1 MIELEINTAIAERAR
16 AGERLSEAELQEL
29 DAADV
34 LSLGMLADEAR
45 RARVG
50 DGVRYTRVLTLKSG
64 ADTPPEQELAASHEV
79 RLVEPAAT
87 LAETVALV
95 KAARAAAG
103 GDRRLTGFSVTDV
116 EARGW
121 ASLEEVAAALRA
133 AGLDAFAEAAV
144 DEVSAAQLM
153 AVYRGGLPVA
163 TLSVRRSGD
172 GERVSRL
179 MTVRALVDACP
190 QVQAFA
196 PLAREQSVTA
206 PTTGYHD
213 VKMVALARLALP
225 AVPVIG
231 VDWQQYGPKLAQVA
245 LTFGANHL
253 DGVSPRDEEALGHRR
268 ASVADVRRNI
278 EAAGFRPVEDG
289 QPL

>member
-1 MIELEINTAIAERAR
+1 MASA
-16 AGERLSEAELQEL
+16 SEAEL
-29 DAADV
+29 
-34 LSLGMLADEAR
+34 
-45 RARVG
+45 
-50 DGVRYTRVLTLKSG
+50 T
-64 ADTPPEQELAASHEV
+64 ASHEV
-79 RLVEPAAT
+79 RLAEPAAT
-87 LAETVALV
+87 LAETVELV
-95 KAARAAAG
+95 KTVRAMAG
-103 GDRRLTGFSVTDV
+103 ADRRLTGFSVTDID
-116 EARGW
+116 ARGW
-121 ASLEEVAAALRA
+121 ASLEEIAAALRA
-133 AGLDAFAEAAV
+133 AGLDAFADATV
-144 DEVSAAQLM
+144 DDVSAEQL
-153 AVYRGGLPVA
+153 AATYRGGLPVT

-179 MTVRALVDACP
+179 MTVRAIVDACP

-225 AVPVIG
+225 AVPIIG

-253 DGVSPRDEEALGHRR
+253 DGVSPKDEEALGHRR
-268 ASVADVRRNI
+268 ASVAEVRRNI